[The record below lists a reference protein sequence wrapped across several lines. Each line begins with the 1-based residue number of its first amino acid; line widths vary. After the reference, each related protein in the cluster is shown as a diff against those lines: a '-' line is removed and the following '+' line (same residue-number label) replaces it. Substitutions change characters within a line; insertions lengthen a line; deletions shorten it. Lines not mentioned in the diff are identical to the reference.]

1 MSQRLASKSSFRE
14 AVAALGLPVSDDE
27 FEALWEMVQG
37 VHDQA
42 DSLRRYLNER
52 DADR

>member
-1 MSQRLASKSSFRE
+1 MSHRFASKTSFRD
-14 AVAALGLPVSDDE
+14 AVAALGLPVSEDE

-42 DSLRRYLNER
+42 DGLRRYLDEH
-52 DADR
+52 DTDR

>member
-1 MSQRLASKSSFRE
+1 MSHRLASKASFRD
-14 AVAALGLPVSDDE
+14 AIAALGLPVSEDE

-42 DSLRRYLNER
+42 ECLRRYLDER
-52 DADR
+52 DTDR